1 MGLARS
7 SIYRAVL
14 LTTLFPFLLVF
25 FLLTRPPFSQPKLLL
40 LSFIMASSASV
51 MPTKKQ
57 VEDVVRDTNLGD
69 LKQAWIDN
77 IVDLVHSKFNSS
89 DSSEPSSESSTP
101 SDGPSTPDSDFSELP
116 DWLPKAGGKPFQA
129 TVEEEDDDVRSSTKE
144 SCLASPD
151 DANTCS
157 NTSRRRPPLAT
168 ANPSKRPPLRP
179 STPYREPFI
188 KPQSSGLPPRCPSP
202 PLSSLG
208 PPSVSSA
215 SDSPKLRPTVHFSDR
230 PPPKLNHRAQDRAA
244 TSAKTTP
251 VSELSIVDLQWGRL
265 FTGNGE
271 PTTRLRQV
279 LRGLAGYVIS
289 EFEPKNSL
297 VLSPSKL
304 LLFYKRFK
312 LDVEHYPFQVI
323 FDCDSRKLM
332 HSLELLYQ
340 DLRCEYHLIQG
351 ESKEKAYIPAL
362 TSDGFVNWISVFIQ
376 VSPDSEARRL
386 DSIMAALP
394 IEAASDSPDGKPERL
409 PKQLSRHLFPSRA
422 HDKTRH
428 RVATALTDWVE
439 AMGYS
444 ASRPPSWMST
454 FRDMVSRSL
463 SPKDRE
469 RGRRDDRRERETYI
483 EVIEVPAADAQH
495 PGSKSYH
502 RIRDQPSARQATSNT
517 AGSKVVVEETS
528 SRSGRDLSPRRH
540 HRHHQHQHPHRHH
553 RHRDGSPRPSKHR
566 HSSEHEAAAASRHR
580 RSGHATRGGQQ
591 QPTPSSSSRD
601 GSPKAS
607 PGRADNYAFFQGR
620 GEAGSTYD
628 DVLPSTSRTQRA
640 PRYAG

>member
-1 MGLARS
+1 
-7 SIYRAVL
+7 
-14 LTTLFPFLLVF
+14 
-25 FLLTRPPFSQPKLLL
+25 
-40 LSFIMASSASV
+40 

-57 VEDVVRDTNLGD
+57 VEDVVRDTNFGD

-116 DWLPKAGGKPFQA
+116 DWLPKSGGKPFQA
-129 TVEEEDDDVRSSTKE
+129 TVEEDDDDDLSTKE

-151 DANTCS
+151 DVNIGS
-157 NTSRRRPPLAT
+157 NTSRRRPPVAT
-168 ANPSKRPPLRP
+168 ATASKRPPLRP

-188 KPQSSGLPPRCPSP
+188 KPQSSALPPRCPSP
-202 PLSSLG
+202 PLSSFG

-230 PPPKLNHRAQDRAA
+230 PPPKLNHRAQNRADS
-244 TSAKTTP
+244 SAKTTP
-251 VSELSIVDLQWGRL
+251 VSELSVVDLQWGRL

-362 TSDGFVNWISVFIQ
+362 TSDGFVNWMSVFIQ

-394 IEAASDSPDGKPERL
+394 IEAASDSPDGKAERL
-409 PKQLSRHLFPSRA
+409 PKQLSRHLFPARA

-463 SPKDRE
+463 SPKDHE

-483 EVIEVPAADAQH
+483 EVIEVPATNAQQR
-495 PGSKSYH
+495 PGSKSYQ
-502 RIRDQPSARQATSNT
+502 RIRDQPSARQATST
-517 AGSKVVVEETS
+517 TPGSKVLVEETS
-528 SRSGRDLSPRRH
+528 SKSGRDASPRRH
-540 HRHHQHQHPHRHH
+540 HRHHQHQHQHRHH
-553 RHRDGSPRPSKHR
+553 RHRDGSPRPTKHR
-566 HSSEHEAAAASRHR
+566 HSSDHEASSRHGGSR
-580 RSGHATRGGQQ
+580 RSGGSNSSNSGHSTRGGQ

-607 PGRADNYAFFQGR
+607 LGRADNYAFFQGR
-620 GEAGSTYD
+620 EAGSTYD
-628 DVLPSTSRTQRA
+628 EVMRDAPPSTSRTQRA

>member
-1 MGLARS
+1 
-7 SIYRAVL
+7 
-14 LTTLFPFLLVF
+14 
-25 FLLTRPPFSQPKLLL
+25 
-40 LSFIMASSASV
+40 MASSNS

-77 IVDLVHSKFNSS
+77 IVDLVHSKCKLRWPLLEIFVFHADAVFKVNSS

-101 SDGPSTPDSDFSELP
+101 SDGPSTPDSDFSESP
-116 DWLPKAGGKPFQA
+116 DWLPKSSGKPFQA
-129 TVEEEDDDVRSSTKE
+129 TVEEEEDDVRSSTKE
-144 SCLASPD
+144 GCLASPD
-151 DANTCS
+151 DSNPCP

-168 ANPSKRPPLRP
+168 ASKRPPLRP
-179 STPYREPFI
+179 STPYRESF
-188 KPQSSGLPPRCPSP
+188 
-202 PLSSLG
+202 G

-230 PPPKLNHRAQDRAA
+230 PPPKLNHRGQTRSD
-244 TSAKTTP
+244 TSAKSTP
-251 VSELSIVDLQWGRL
+251 VSELSVVDLQWGRL

-279 LRGLAGYVIS
+279 LRGLASYVIS

-304 LLFYKRFK
+304 LLFYKRFQ

-323 FDCDSRKLM
+323 FDCDSRKPL

-362 TSDGFVNWISVFIQ
+362 TSDGFVNWMSVFIQ

-394 IEAASDSPDGKPERL
+394 IEAAGDSPDDKPERL

-463 SPKDRE
+463 SPKDQE
-469 RGRRDDRRERETYI
+469 RGRRDEKRDRETYI
-483 EVIEVPAADAQH
+483 EVIEVPATNAQH
-495 PGSKSYH
+495 HGTKSYH
-502 RIRDQPSARQATSNT
+502 RIRDQPSTRPAATAA
-517 AGSKVVVEETS
+517 AGSKVLVEETS
-528 SRSGRDLSPRRH
+528 SRSGRDASPRRH
-540 HRHHQHQHPHRHH
+540 HRHHQHQHQHRHH
-553 RHRDGSPRPSKHR
+553 RHRDASPRPSKHR
-566 HSSEHEAAAASRHR
+566 HSSDHEPASRHGGSR
-580 RSGHATRGGQQ
+580 RSGGGHGTRGGQ

-607 PGRADNYAFFQGR
+607 LGRADNYAFFQGR
-620 GEAGSTYD
+620 DAGSTYD
-628 DVLPSTSRTQRA
+628 DREAPPSTSRTQRA